1 MIISSHNF
9 ALSAIV
15 FSHIQW
21 TVREFDDPLTRDIA
35 DLVDRE
41 ADLLNRGRSLKSM
54 DRLRVRLNNLVLQ
67 FLDNEKYNPRAADF
81 ARKQP

>member
-1 MIISSHNF
+1 MVC
-9 ALSAIV
+9 ACV
-15 FSHIQW
+15 QW

-67 FLDNEKYNPRAADF
+67 FLDNPKYNPRAADF
-81 ARKQP
+81 SGKQP

>member
-1 MIISSHNF
+1 MRT
-9 ALSAIV
+9 L
-15 FSHIQW
+15 QW

-67 FLDNEKYNPRAADF
+67 FLDNAKYNPRAADF
-81 ARKQP
+81 SGKQP

>member
-1 MIISSHNF
+1 MLRLYACVVC
-9 ALSAIV
+9 AL
-15 FSHIQW
+15 QW

-67 FLDNEKYNPRAADF
+67 FLDNPKYNPRAADF
-81 ARKQP
+81 VGPQP